1 MFAIPKSFARAAA
14 EGREELGFTVAG
26 EGEEAGELGD
36 KLELEK
42 EKRSLNIEKKL
53 IGADGPW
60 ALNQVWQG
68 ESGQLLGSGA
78 KKEANF
84 VNRIRPGNCKD
95 FAFFGTQISRLL
107 L

>member
-1 MFAIPKSFARAAA
+1 MGMFAIAKSFAEAVA

-42 EKRSLNIEKKL
+42 EKSSLNVEKNL

-60 ALNQVWQG
+60 ALNQVCKG

-78 KKEANF
+78 EKEANF
-84 VNRIRPGNCKD
+84 IKGIRPGN
-95 FAFFGTQISRLL
+95 
-107 L
+107 